1 MKETIIRCPSD
12 LVPMLKIY
20 STKKI
25 EYFGIVCLDSGKRIL
40 SKKILA
46 MGGESSAQ
54 ISIKTLFWEACKKNA
69 SAIIVFHN
77 HPSGDPHPSEI
88 DKDTTTAIKEAGE
101 ILGITLLDHVI
112 IGRYDYFSFLE
123 HDFFK

>member
-1 MKETIIRCPSD
+1 MKETIINCPSD
-12 LVPMLKIY
+12 LVPMLKSY

-77 HPSGDPHPSEI
+77 HPSGNPQPSEI
-88 DKDTTTAIKEAGE
+88 DMNTTAEIKKAGK
-101 ILGITLLDHVI
+101 ILDINLLDHVI
-112 IGRYDYFSFLE
+112 IGRYNYFSLLE
-123 HDFFK
+123 HDLL